1 MQHGLAKLYRN
12 DKMKQDT
19 SKDTIFSAPQT
30 QLVDFAFNDAVA
42 DVFPDMI
49 RRSVPGYDA
58 VISLLG
64 VIARQYI
71 QPQSHVYDLGSSLG
85 ASTLSIAQQLRDPS
99 VKFICVD
106 NSVSMTQR
114 CEKILQRHIPNT
126 DISILCDDIQNIA
139 IENASL
145 VVINFTLQFLP
156 KEQRL
161 ALLKKIYAGLQTGG
175 ALIVSEK
182 LKFDDDIE
190 QQQLTELHYQF
201 KRANGYSELEISQ
214 KRSALDNVL
223 IPDTLKEHTE
233 RLHHAGFNQ
242 VFPWFQSFNFASLLA
257 IK

>member
-1 MQHGLAKLYRN
+1 M
-12 DKMKQDT
+12 
-19 SKDTIFSAPQT
+19 SKDSLFAEPHA
-30 QLVDFAFNDAVA
+30 QLVDFAFTDAVA

-71 QPQSHVYDLGSSLG
+71 QPETCVYDLGSSLG
-85 ASTLSIAQQLRDPS
+85 ASTLSMYQQVRDNS
-99 VKFICVD
+99 VEFICVD
-106 NSVSMTQR
+106 NSSAMTQR
-114 CEKILQRHIPNT
+114 CEQVLKRHAPNAKL
-126 DISILCDDIQNIA
+126 SIHCDDIQAIH

-161 ALLKKIYAGLQTGG
+161 ALLEKIYAGLRSGG
-175 ALIVSEK
+175 ALVLSEK
-182 LKFDDDIE
+182 LIFNKHTE
-190 QQQLTELHYQF
+190 QQRQTDLHHEF

-223 IPDTLKEHTE
+223 IPDTLDEHIE
-233 RLHHAGFNQ
+233 RLKLAGFDHVSQ
-242 VFPWFQSFNFASLLA
+242 WFQSFNFTSLLA
-257 IK
+257 VK